1 MRLKSQENKNIVKNT
16 VKNIVKDMVEAG
28 SIVWGLRFWLGKDI
42 LGFVK
47 NIDLDNSYGVAKM
60 IHMDS

>member
-1 MRLKSQENKNIVKNT
+1 MR
-16 VKNIVKDMVEAG
+16 EAG
-28 SIVWGLRFWLGKDI
+28 SIVWSLTFWLGKDI

-60 IHMDS
+60 IQFIWTIRDTILSKNENLSQIANL

>member
-1 MRLKSQENKNIVKNT
+1 MKNIVKNT
-16 VKNIVKDMVEAG
+16 GEAG
-28 SIVWGLRFWLGKDI
+28 SIVWGLRFSLGKDI

-60 IHMDS
+60 IHMDN